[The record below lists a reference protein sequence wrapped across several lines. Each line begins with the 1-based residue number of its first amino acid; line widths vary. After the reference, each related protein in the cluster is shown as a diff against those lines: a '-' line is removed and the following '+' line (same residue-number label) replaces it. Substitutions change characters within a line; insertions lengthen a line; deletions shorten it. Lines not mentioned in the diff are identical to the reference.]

1 VDDPR
6 QVDLV
11 PRRPAPRRRAEPKSA
26 APFES
31 IENSHEYVSLLA
43 GVIEETRAAIEEEIR
58 VATAEKAE
66 RRRAALGLV
75 AYKLGQLHEHVSTS
89 RRLLNDLRTLRRLL
103 LAERSR
109 QSDT

>member
-1 VDDPR
+1 M
-6 QVDLV
+6 
-11 PRRPAPRRRAEPKSA
+11 KSGWSIGT

-43 GVIEETRAAIEEEIR
+43 EVIEETRAAIDEEIR
-58 VATAEKAE
+58 VATDEKAE
-66 RRRAALGLV
+66 RRRAALGVV
-75 AYKLGQLHEHVSTS
+75 AHKLRQLHEHVSTS

-109 QSDT
+109 QSDV